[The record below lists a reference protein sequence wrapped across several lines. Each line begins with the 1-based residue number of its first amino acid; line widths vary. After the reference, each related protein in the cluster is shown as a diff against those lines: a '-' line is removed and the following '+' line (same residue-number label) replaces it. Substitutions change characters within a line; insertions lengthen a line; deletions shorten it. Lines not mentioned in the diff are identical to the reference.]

1 MSSLRL
7 THPRP
12 TPSSRTLASHD
23 RTCAGERMQPSRN
36 NRAAGGADATYL
48 IAVIGDED
56 TITGFLLAG
65 VGQNDGVHDPNYFVV
80 DPST

>member
-1 MSSLRL
+1 
-7 THPRP
+7 
-12 TPSSRTLASHD
+12 
-23 RTCAGERMQPSRN
+23 MQPSRN

-65 VGQNDGVHDPNYFVV
+65 IGQNDGVHDPNYFVV